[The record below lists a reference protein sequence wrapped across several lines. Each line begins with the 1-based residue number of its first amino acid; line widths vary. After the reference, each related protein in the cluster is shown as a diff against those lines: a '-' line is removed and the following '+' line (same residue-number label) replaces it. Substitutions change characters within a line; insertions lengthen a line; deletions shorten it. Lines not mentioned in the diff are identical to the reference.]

1 MLDPDPELPCEPA
14 VLCAFT
20 LKAKKAPRTPIET
33 VFFIFFFNFL
43 LSTISAVL
51 V

>member
-1 MLDPDPELPCEPA
+1 VLDPDPELPCEPD
-14 VLCAFT
+14 VLCALT
-20 LKAKKAPRTPIET
+20 LKAKKAPRTPMET
-33 VFFIFFFNFL
+33 VFFIFFNFL